1 MSTVLSHD
9 AFHESV
15 GHAFNEL
22 LVLEQLS
29 QLPPDAILRVL
40 QSIPEALLRQ
50 ALGTAALPQPAAK
63 PEERRAYPR
72 RPVLR
77 GGKLI
82 LNHGRTLLDVQ
93 VRDLSEGG
101 CRIRTGNPALLPGTF
116 TIRIVGLS
124 GERPCEV
131 RWRSEQ
137 ELGVRFLNC

>member
-50 ALGTAALPQPAAK
+50 ALCAAALPQPAAK

>member
-1 MSTVLSHD
+1 MSTVLSHE

-22 LVLEQLS
+22 VVLEQLS
-29 QLPPDAILRVL
+29 QLPPDAVLRVL
-40 QSIPEALLRQ
+40 QSIPEHLLRQ
-50 ALGTAALPQPAAK
+50 ALGAAAPQPDPA
-63 PEERRAYPR
+63 PQERRAYPR

-82 LNHGRTLLDVQ
+82 LNHGRNLLDVQ
-93 VRDLSEGG
+93 VRDISEGG
-101 CRIRTGNPALLPGTF
+101 CRIRTGNPALLPDRF

>member
-1 MSTVLSHD
+1 MPFCASCNRFRSPCSGRRW
-9 AFHESV
+9 APRRSR
-15 GHAFNEL
+15 NPQ
-22 LVLEQLS
+22 LE
-29 QLPPDAILRVL
+29 
-40 QSIPEALLRQ
+40 
-50 ALGTAALPQPAAK
+50 

-82 LNHGRTLLDVQ
+82 LNHGRNLLDVQ

-101 CRIRTGNPALLPGTF
+101 CRIRTGNPALLPDRF

>member
-29 QLPPDAILRVL
+29 QLPPDAVLRVL
-40 QSIPEALLRQ
+40 QSIPETLLRQ
-50 ALGTAALPQPAAK
+50 ALGASAQPQPAAK

-72 RPVLR
+72 RAVLR

-82 LNHGRTLLDVQ
+82 LNHGRNLLDVQ

-101 CRIRTGNPALLPGTF
+101 CRIRTGNPALLPDRF